1 MATVTRRDLARALKE
16 KSGGSITEH
25 DRWIQDF
32 VDVLSHQ
39 ISQSGRVEIR
49 GFGSFSLS
57 TIKAHTTVSPAA
69 KVKKGEARPKQSVP
83 EAYTVDFRPSK
94 LFKQQL
100 KQDHAHAG
108 KTSKAKK
115 KSKERPAR

>member
-32 VDVLSHQ
+32 VDILSSQ

-57 TIKAHTTVSPAA
+57 TIKAHTTVSPTA
-69 KVKKGEARPKQSVP
+69 KVKSGEARPKRSVP
-83 EAYTVDFRPSK
+83 ETYSVDFRPSK
-94 LFKQQL
+94 LYKERL
-100 KQDHAHAG
+100 KQDHAP
-108 KTSKAKK
+108 KPKAKK
-115 KSKERPAR
+115 KSKGRSAG

>member
-1 MATVTRRDLARALKE
+1 MTGRKPSVATVTRRDLAKALKE

-32 VDVLSHQ
+32 IEVLSHQ

-69 KVKKGEARPKQSVP
+69 VSRWTSLSP
-83 EAYTVDFRPSK
+83 
-94 LFKQQL
+94 LL
-100 KQDHAHAG
+100 KHTKCDPQDSLR
-108 KTSKAKK
+108 TSAA
-115 KSKERPAR
+115 SALYQATRSSGLIPFVSS

>member
-1 MATVTRRDLARALKE
+1 MATVTRRDLAKALKE

-69 KVKKGEARPKQSVP
+69 KVPKGEARPKQSIP
-83 EAYTVDFRPSK
+83 ETYSVDFRPSK
-94 LFKQQL
+94 LYKQRL
-100 KQDHAHAG
+100 KQDHAP
-108 KTSKAKK
+108 KPSKAKK
-115 KSKERPAR
+115 KSKARKPAG

>member
-1 MATVTRRDLARALKE
+1 MATVTRRDLAKALKE

-32 VDVLSHQ
+32 VDVLSHK

-83 EAYTVDFRPSK
+83 ETYTVDFRPSK
-94 LFKQQL
+94 LYKQRL
-100 KQDHAHAG
+100 KQDHAG

-115 KSKERPAR
+115 KSKERSAG